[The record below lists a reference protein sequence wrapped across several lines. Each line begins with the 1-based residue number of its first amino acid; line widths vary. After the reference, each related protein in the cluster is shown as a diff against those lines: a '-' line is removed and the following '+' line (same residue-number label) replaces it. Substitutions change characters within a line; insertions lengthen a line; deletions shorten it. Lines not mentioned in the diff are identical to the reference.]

1 MGPPSASIARMLRL
15 VVPKGSLEAQ
25 TLALLEAA
33 DLPLKRAS
41 DRDYHGTVDDPRI
54 DRVSILRPQEIP
66 RYVEEGFFDLGVT
79 GRDWVEET
87 EADVEILTELS
98 YSGRAGGGVV
108 RIVLAVAGDSTVER
122 ADQLPANSKVSTEY
136 PGITQRT
143 FDKLGI
149 PVRIFTSYGAT
160 EAKVPEIVDAIVE
173 LTETGS
179 TLKRH
184 GMKIVETLIESQT
197 VLIANR
203 ASHADPAKRQA
214 MRDIETLL
222 TGALAARG
230 KVLVKLNVSEAN
242 LPAVLEI
249 LPAMKSPTV
258 SRLSDEH
265 DFAVETVVEK
275 TRINTLIPQL
285 KERGAT
291 DIIELPISKIVP

>member
-1 MGPPSASIARMLRL
+1 MLRL
-15 VVPKGSLEAQ
+15 VVPKGSLEGQ
-25 TLALLEAA
+25 TLGLLEAA
-33 DLPLKRAS
+33 DLPVRRNS

-66 RYVEEGFFDLGVT
+66 RYVEEGFFDLGIT

-87 EADVEILTELS
+87 EADVDILAELS
-98 YSGRAGGGVV
+98 YSGRAGGGTV
-108 RIVLAVAGDSTVER
+108 RIVLAVAGDSVIDR
-122 ADQLPANSKVSTEY
+122 ADQLPRDSKISTEY
-136 PGITQRT
+136 PTLTQRV

-179 TLKRH
+179 TLRRH
-184 GMKIVETLIESQT
+184 GMKIVETLLESQT
-197 VLIANR
+197 VIIANR
-203 ASHADPAKRQA
+203 SSAADPVKRQA
-214 MRDIETLL
+214 MEDLKTLL
-222 TGALAARG
+222 LGALTARG
-230 KVLVKLNVSEAN
+230 KVLVKLNVSEES
-242 LPAVLEI
+242 LPGVLEI

-265 DFAVETVVEK
+265 DYAVETVVEK
-275 TRINTLIPQL
+275 TRINTLIPEL

-291 DIIELPISKIVP
+291 DIIELSISKIVP

>member
-1 MGPPSASIARMLRL
+1 MLRL
-15 VVPKGSLEAQ
+15 VVPKGSLEEQ

-33 DLPLKRAS
+33 DLPLRRSS

-66 RYVEEGFFDLGVT
+66 RYVEEGFFDLGIT

-87 EADVEILTELS
+87 EADVDILAELS
-98 YSGRAGGGVV
+98 YSGRARGGVV
-108 RIVLAVAGDSTVER
+108 RIVLAVAGDSTIER
-122 ADQLPANSKVSTEY
+122 ADQLPPDSKISTEY
-136 PGITQRT
+136 PSITQRV

-179 TLKRH
+179 TLRRH
-184 GMKIVETLIESQT
+184 GMKIVETVLESQT
-197 VLIANR
+197 VIIANR
-203 ASHADPAKRQA
+203 SAAADPAKRQA
-214 MRDIETLL
+214 MEDLKTLL
-222 TGALAARG
+222 LGALAARG
-230 KVLVKLNVSEAN
+230 KVLVKLNVSEES
-242 LPAVLEI
+242 LDRVLEI
-249 LPAMKSPTV
+249 LPAMKAPTV
-258 SRLSDEH
+258 SRLSHEH

-275 TRINTLIPQL
+275 TRINTLIPEL

>member
-1 MGPPSASIARMLRL
+1 MLRL
-15 VVPKGSLEAQ
+15 VIPKGSLEEQ

-33 DLPLKRAS
+33 DLPVRRAS

-87 EADVEILTELS
+87 EADVDIVSELS
-98 YSGRAGGGVV
+98 FSGRAGGGVV

-122 ADQLPANSKVSTEY
+122 ADQLPPHSKISTEY
-136 PGITQRT
+136 PTITQRT
-143 FDKLGI
+143 FEKLGI

-179 TLKRH
+179 TLRRH
-184 GMKIVETLIESQT
+184 GMRIVETLLESQT

-203 ASHADPAKRQA
+203 SAHADPVKRQA
-214 MRDIETLL
+214 IRDLETLL

-230 KVLVKLNVSEAN
+230 KVLVKLNVSEDN
-242 LPAVLEI
+242 LDKVLEI

-258 SRLSDEH
+258 SRLSQEH

-275 TRINTLIPQL
+275 SRINTLIPQL
-285 KERGAT
+285 KDRGAT

>member
-1 MGPPSASIARMLRL
+1 MLRL
-15 VVPKGSLEAQ
+15 VVPKGSLEEQ

-33 DLPLKRAS
+33 DLPLRRGS

-87 EADVEILTELS
+87 EADVEILAELS
-98 YSGRAGGGVV
+98 YSGRAGGGSV
-108 RIVLAVAGDSTVER
+108 RIVLAVAGDSPVER
-122 ADQLPANSKVSTEY
+122 ADQMAPGSKISTEY
-136 PGITQRT
+136 PTLTRRA
-143 FDKLGI
+143 FEKLGI
-149 PVRIFTSYGAT
+149 AVRIFTSYGAT

-179 TLKRH
+179 TLRRH
-184 GMKIVETLIESQT
+184 GMKVIETLLDSQT

-203 ASHADPAKRQA
+203 ASVADATKRQA
-214 MRDIETLL
+214 MLDLQTLL
-222 TGALAARG
+222 LGALAARG
-230 KVLVKLNVSEAN
+230 KVLVKLNVADEHLSR
-242 LPAVLEI
+242 VLEI

-258 SRLSDEH
+258 SRLSDEQ
-265 DFAVETVVEK
+265 DYAVETVVEK
-275 TRINTLIPQL
+275 SHINTLIPQL

>member
-1 MGPPSASIARMLRL
+1 MLRL
-15 VVPKGSLEAQ
+15 VVPKGSLEEQ

-33 DLPLKRAS
+33 DLPLRRAS

-54 DRVSILRPQEIP
+54 ERVSILRPQEIP
-66 RYVEEGFFDLGVT
+66 RYVEEGFFDLGIT

-87 EADVEILTELS
+87 EADVEILSELS
-98 YSGRAGGGVV
+98 YSGSFRGGGSV
-108 RIVLAVAGDSTVER
+108 RIVLALPNDSPIER
-122 ADQLPANSKVSTEY
+122 ADQIPANAKISTEY
-136 PGITQRT
+136 PTITQRA
-143 FDKLGI
+143 FEKLGI

-179 TLKRH
+179 TLRRH
-184 GMKIVETLIESQT
+184 GMKIVETLLESQT

-203 ASHADPAKRQA
+203 SSVADAAKRQA

-222 TGALAARG
+222 QGALAARG
-230 KVLVKLNVSEAN
+230 KVLVKLNVAEAD
-242 LPAVLEI
+242 LDRVLEI

-258 SRLSDEH
+258 SRLSAEH

-275 TRINTLIPQL
+275 TQINTLIPQL